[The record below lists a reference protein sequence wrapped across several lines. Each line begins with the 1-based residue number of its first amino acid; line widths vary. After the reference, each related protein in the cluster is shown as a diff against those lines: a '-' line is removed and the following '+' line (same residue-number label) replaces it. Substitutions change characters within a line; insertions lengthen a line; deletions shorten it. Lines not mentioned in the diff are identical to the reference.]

1 MRNTGNLLK
10 WTQNSNNKS
19 AKGGGKSYY
28 FSFTKKNIFIV
39 FFFEEN
45 RNWIHPP
52 EALQKG
58 HIAYIVKVLI
68 GSFSNIY
75 LAVILFSNCNLQF
88 LGNVDVDQPK
98 GFNVIKDSIRKLKFN
113 QQVRKAEGSKVPKVE
128 LTISVEGVALQ
139 DPKTKVELLL
149 LLVFEFLLV

>member
-1 MRNTGNLLK
+1 MVLYCFN
-10 WTQNSNNKS
+10 
-19 AKGGGKSYY
+19 
-28 FSFTKKNIFIV
+28 
-39 FFFEEN
+39 FFFKEN

-58 HIAYIVKVLI
+58 HIAYIVKVFN
-68 GSFSNIY
+68 GNFSNIC
-75 LAVILFSNCNLQF
+75 LAVVLFSNYNLQF

-149 LLVFEFLLV
+149 LLAFESLSV